1 MTAPSVASA
10 AASTVTSGPCGAA
23 RDHVDS
29 RCAEAERLAA
39 AAAEHQQRLRD
50 ARLELSE
57 VVRDRERDAATR
69 DRRSL
74 NEAKDEARLA
84 YRAALARAD
93 GPGDIQAAAAEWL
106 NEINRLNRQVRSSE
120 RNSDEV
126 VRRATEIEGAMPG
139 IELAADAAR
148 IAAESAQ
155 ASCLEARRKLAA
167 CEEDA
172 QRRVAAGGR
181 TQQRPVQP
189 PGAMASSAGAS
200 AAAVTSGRGAAVT
213 ARSSS
218 QSGSQLSAML
228 RGDRQ
233 TLLGLALRLSE
244 DTGIEAGRLQL
255 LLLEMREAMA
265 ARALEENFLRF
276 PDVHPFWGQFDG
288 EGASRVVASLASL
301 GYRFDGRDGWADG
314 RAPTARDL
322 ALALSHSDFDPRSLR
337 RPAGQAAIDGL
348 WQGTVVLTETYLRA
362 RAPNL
367 TVEQVNQCLGPR
379 AARLGELWD
388 NWGRIRPV
396 LIGTA

>member
-1 MTAPSVASA
+1 MASPA
-10 AASTVTSGPCGAA
+10 AATLTSGPCGAA
-23 RDHVDS
+23 RDQVDS

-57 VVRDRERDAATR
+57 VVRQRERDAATR

-74 NEAKDEARLA
+74 NDAKDEARLA
-84 YRAALARAD
+84 YRAALARAG

-106 NEINRLNRQVRSSE
+106 TEINRLNRQVRSSE

-148 IAAESAQ
+148 IAAEAAQ
-155 ASCLEARRKLAA
+155 AACLDARRQLAA
-167 CEEDA
+167 CEEEA
-172 QRRVAAGGR
+172 QRRVAGGR
-181 TQQRPVQP
+181 HGTTVQSLGTLRRWPRPRPQCHRP
-189 PGAMASSAGAS
+189 
-200 AAAVTSGRGAAVT
+200 AAARHKVAV
-213 ARSSS
+213 AERA
-218 QSGSQLSAML
+218 GSQLSAML

-255 LLLEMREAMA
+255 LLLELREAIA
-265 ARALEENFLRF
+265 ARALEEHYLRF
-276 PDVHPFWGQFDG
+276 PDDHPFWGQFEG
-288 EGASRVVASLASL
+288 EGASRVVTSLAAL
-301 GYRFDGRDGWADG
+301 GYRFDGRDGWADD

-322 ALALSHSDFDPRSLR
+322 ALALSHSDFDPRSFR

-348 WQGTVVLTETYLRA
+348 WQGTVVAHRGL
-362 RAPNL
+362 
-367 TVEQVNQCLGPR
+367 PR
-379 AARLGELWD
+379 IVRSKPDRRTGQPSASGRARLGWASC
-388 NWGRIRPV
+388 
-396 LIGTA
+396 GTTGAGSARY

>member
-1 MTAPSVASA
+1 MTAPSLASPASA
-10 AASTVTSGPCGAA
+10 TVTSGPCGAP
-23 RDHVDS
+23 RDQVES
-29 RCAEAERLAA
+29 RCAEADRLAA

-50 ARLELSE
+50 ARLDLSE
-57 VVRDRERDAATR
+57 VVRQRERDAATR

-74 NEAKDEARLA
+74 NDAKDEARLA
-84 YRAALARAD
+84 YRAALSRAA
-93 GPGDIQAAAAEWL
+93 GPGEVQAAAGEWL
-106 NEINRLNRQVRSSE
+106 TEINRLNRQVRSSE

-155 ASCLEARRKLAA
+155 AACLEARRELAA
-167 CEEDA
+167 CEEEA
-172 QRRVAAGGR
+172 QRRVAVGGR
-181 TQQRPVQP
+181 TPRPPAQSS
-189 PGAMASSAGAS
+189 GAMPSTV
-200 AAAVTSGRGAAVT
+200 AATVGT
-213 ARSSS
+213 RSSS
-218 QSGSQLSAML
+218 QAGSQLSAML

-255 LLLEMREAMA
+255 LLLELREAIA
-265 ARALEENFLRF
+265 ARALEQHSMRF
-276 PDVHPFWGQFDG
+276 PDGHPFWGQFEGD
-288 EGASRVVASLASL
+288 GASRVVTSLAAL
-301 GYRFDGRDGWADG
+301 GYRFDGRDGWDDD

-322 ALALSHSDFDPRSLR
+322 ALALSHSDFDPRSFR

-348 WQGTVVLTETYLRA
+348 WQGTVVLTEAHLRSC
-362 RAPNL
+362 APNL
-367 TVEQVNQCLGPR
+367 TVEQVNLCLGPR